1 VYNGDGMGFF
11 CVLVS
16 DLGRIWRLREGQDG
30 SETSSDAFRTEESE
44 DWKSREAV

>member
-1 VYNGDGMGFF
+1 MTLLREGFFFVYNGDGMGFF

-30 SETSSDAFRTEESE
+30 SETSSDAF
-44 DWKSREAV
+44 